1 MTEQNKYEVPEGSEA
16 EAAWDQAALQNEEPD
31 KVGDDPRTLAD
42 MQAEVKS
49 VNEAN
54 GWFDSGRPFSA
65 DIALLHTEVSELFE
79 AMLNNDPENVG
90 EEFADIFIRLLDTA
104 ERYDYDLS
112 GQVSVPYGAEMLF
125 TPSPLSLHQ
134 FISRAYEAYRKYGLD
149 EPGVLLGRAR
159 IENELK
165 CLLSLVMSG
174 AAILDTDLIDQ
185 FDKKMA
191 RNRQRGYRHGGK
203 VE

>member
-54 GWFDSGRPFSA
+54 GWFDSDRPFSA

-104 ERYDYDLS
+104 ERYFYDLS
-112 GQVSVPYGAEMLF
+112 GEVSIPHGAEHLF
-125 TPSPLSLHQ
+125 APGVAYLHLW
-134 FISRAYEAYRKYGLD
+134 IDRAYEAFRKGGD
-149 EPGVLLGRAR
+149 PASPRV
-159 IENELK
+159 ENEMK
-165 CLLSLVMSG
+165 CLLSLVMTS
-174 AAILDTDLIDQ
+174 AALMDVDLIDQ

-191 RNRQRGYRHGGK
+191 RNRTRGYRHGGK
-203 VE
+203 AE

>member
-1 MTEQNKYEVPEGSEA
+1 MTEYKVSEEGAKMLADWADEFVTEEDA
-16 EAAWDQAALQNEEPD
+16 EL
-31 KVGDDPRTLAD
+31 TLAD
-42 MQAEVKS
+42 MQDEVRE

-54 GWFDSGRPFSA
+54 GWFDSERPFSA

-112 GQVSVPYGAEMLF
+112 GNISIPHGAE
-125 TPSPLSLHQ
+125 Q
-134 FISRAYEAYRKYGLD
+134 FFA
-149 EPGVLLGRAR
+149 PGVSYLHLWIDRTYEQYRRGGINIRGEAGHTR
-159 IENELK
+159 IENRLK
-165 CLLSLVMSG
+165 CLLSLVMSS
-174 AAILDTDLIDQ
+174 AALMDVDLIAE
-185 FDKKMA
+185 FYKKMA
-191 RNRQRGYRHGGK
+191 RNRERGYRHGNK